1 MARKVDDNFEPSTS
15 SLQQISQPSSLSFTG
30 HLPELPRSSVVDV
43 EELRLLICDG
53 LVTSDVFEQALVHAS
68 DLGVPVDGYLVQT
81 GLMDETAYFQRL
93 ARAIGI
99 DYIGID
105 KALAVRPG
113 WEERA
118 FVTTSSF
125 ASQVFN
131 SENGV
136 VIAPWGLGVS
146 ALKAYIEQVQNILID
161 QSSAESALH
170 VTLTSRLVA
179 TQAFKHF
186 YKDQLIANARD
197 GLANLSEIE
206 CAKGGLSWW
215 QKLGLIAGL
224 AGLVYGFMH
233 APSAMILGLSLF
245 FSIFFFLLISLRVGT
260 CLLQAKSALGLP
272 TNQDFSLLADR
283 DLPVYTILVP
293 LFKEA
298 HMVPQIVQ
306 ALRALDYPEVKLDIK
321 LLLEEGDLPTIAAA
335 LDMKLPAF
343 FDVLIV
349 PSCQPQTKPK
359 ALNYGL
365 LFAKGE
371 YVVIFDAEDL
381 PDPSQLKQAL
391 VLFAQNNEHLACVQ
405 AKLNFYNGRQNWLTK
420 QFCVEYCSLF
430 DGVLPSLG
438 AFGFPLPLGGT
449 SNHFRADVLV
459 GVGGWDPFNVTEDAD
474 LGMRL
479 YRRGFYARV
488 LPSTTHEEACSGLKN
503 WFMQRT
509 RWLKGWMQT
518 YMVHMRTP
526 FKLLRELGLW
536 KFIGFQAIIG
546 GPIFSCL
553 AHPIFLAILFWQM
566 PFAELPNN
574 FWVLGLW
581 VLSLFNLSI
590 GYLATM
596 WLGVIGLRLR
606 NLSGFLF
613 SILTIPL
620 YWILISLAAYRAL
633 FQFIYAPFHWEKTH
647 HTGQQAHQK

>member
-1 MARKVDDNFEPSTS
+1 MSRGLDDNFETTCS
-15 SLQQISQPSSLSFTG
+15 SLQPSSLSLMTQ
-30 HLPELPRSSVVDV
+30 LPELPRSSVVDV
-43 EELRLLICDG
+43 EELRLLICDD
-53 LVTSDVFEQALVHAS
+53 LVASDVFEKALVRAS
-68 DLGVPVDGYLVQT
+68 DLGLPVDGYLVQK
-81 GLMDETAYFQRL
+81 GLMDEAAYVQLL
-93 ARAIGI
+93 AQAVGV
-99 DYIGID
+99 DYIGLD
-105 KALAVRPG
+105 EALVVRPG
-113 WEERA
+113 WDEREFLKA
-118 FVTTSSF
+118 TSFTSK
-125 ASQVFN
+125 VFN
-131 SENGV
+131 IQNGV
-136 VIAPWGLGVS
+136 AITPWGLGVS
-146 ALKAYIEQVQNILID
+146 ALKAYVGQVQKLLIGKAPAA
-161 QSSAESALH
+161 SAPR
-170 VTLTSRLVA
+170 VTFVSKLVA
-179 TQAFKHF
+179 RHAFKDF
-186 YKDQLIANARD
+186 YKDQLIAHARD
-197 GLANLSEIE
+197 GLSNLSALE
-206 CAKGGLSWW
+206 CARDGLSWW

-224 AGLVYGFMH
+224 AGLVYGLMH
-233 APSAMILGLSLF
+233 TPSAMILGLSFF
-245 FSIFFFLLISLRVGT
+245 FSMFFFLLISLRVGT
-260 CLLQAKSALGLP
+260 CLLQAKSALGFSA
-272 TNQDFSLLADR
+272 TQDLSLLADR

-365 LFAKGE
+365 QFAKGE
-371 YVVIFDAEDL
+371 YVVIYDAEDL
-381 PDPSQLKQAL
+381 PEPSQLKQAL

-430 DGVLPSLG
+430 DGVLPSLK

-459 GVGGWDPFNVTEDAD
+459 GVGGWDPYNVTEDAD

-488 LPSTTHEEACSGLKN
+488 LSSTTYEEACSGLKN

-553 AHPIFLAILFWQM
+553 AHPVFLAILFWQM

-574 FWVLGLW
+574 FWV
-581 VLSLFNLSI
+581 
-590 GYLATM
+590 
-596 WLGVIGLRLR
+596 
-606 NLSGFLF
+606 
-613 SILTIPL
+613 
-620 YWILISLAAYRAL
+620 
-633 FQFIYAPFHWEKTH
+633 
-647 HTGQQAHQK
+647 

>member
-1 MARKVDDNFEPSTS
+1 MVRKVDDNFKTAT
-15 SLQQISQPSSLSFTG
+15 SLSQLSSPSLTD

-53 LVTSDVFEQALVHAS
+53 LVDPDVFEKALTRAS
-68 DLGVPVDGYLVQT
+68 DLGLPVDGYLVQK

-93 ARAIGI
+93 AHAIGV
-99 DYIGID
+99 DYIGLD
-105 KALAVRPG
+105 EALAVRPG
-113 WEERA
+113 WQERA
-118 FVTTSSF
+118 FLKTTSFTSK
-125 ASQVFN
+125 VFKC
-131 SENGV
+131 ENGV
-136 VIAPWGLGVS
+136 AIAPWGLGVS
-146 ALKAYIEQVQNILID
+146 ALKAYVGQVQKLLID
-161 QSSAESALH
+161 QALPAGAPR
-170 VTLTSRLVA
+170 VSLTSKLVA

-186 YKDQLIANARD
+186 YKDQLVAQARD
-197 GLANLSEIE
+197 GLLNLSAIE

-224 AGLVYGFMH
+224 AGLVYGLMH
-233 APSAMILGLSLF
+233 TPSAMILGLSFF
-245 FSIFFFLLISLRVGT
+245 FSVFFFLLISLRVGT
-260 CLLQAKSALGLP
+260 CLLQTKSALGFS
-272 TNQDFSLLADR
+272 TNQDLSFLADR

-335 LDMKLPAF
+335 LDMKLPPF

-365 LFAKGE
+365 QFAKGE
-371 YVVIFDAEDL
+371 YVVIYDAEDL
-381 PDPSQLKQAL
+381 PEPSQLKKAL
-391 VLFAQNNEHLACVQ
+391 VLFAQNNERLACVQ

-479 YRRGFYARV
+479 YRRGFHAKI
-488 LPSTTHEEACSGLKN
+488 LPATTYEEACSGLKN

-553 AHPIFLAILFWQM
+553 AHPVFLGILFWQM
-566 PFAELPNN
+566 PFADLPNN
-574 FWVLGLW
+574 VWVLGLW

-606 NLSGFLF
+606 NLSGFSF

-647 HTGQQAHQK
+647 HTGHKTNS